1 MNISFRTGDR
11 ARIVG
16 VVALAALVGGC
27 GGSSPTK
34 PTTGSGGSAAGS
46 NGSGGAAGSGGS
58 AAGSNGSGGAAG
70 GSAGSGGGGHG
81 SAGSGGTA
89 GHGGAAGSGGTAGH
103 SGVAGSGGG
112 AGAGPTCAPDA
123 GSGLLI
129 SNPIPVQ
136 TTMSNGLA
144 LLKNLDAYPNYGPT
158 GADILYDGQVGTWT
172 FTVPPVNIVSATVV
186 VSIIADDHPDTPI
199 SDYSFT
205 LTLGSGVTYP
215 GIALPHGAPYNSHF
229 TNWVSMTEPATP
241 SSGSCFT
248 VTIANTSA
256 TGSPGNWIAIESI
269 ELDLVTQ

>member
-1 MNISFRTGDR
+1 MEMNISFRTGDR

-16 VVALAALVGGC
+16 FVALAASIGAC
-27 GGSSPTK
+27 GSSSPTK

-46 NGSGGAAGSGGS
+46 TGSGGAAGGGAGSGGS
-58 AAGSNGSGGAAG
+58 AAGRTGSGGAAG
-70 GSAGSGGGGHG
+70 GA
-81 SAGSGGTA
+81 AGSGGTA
-89 GHGGAAGSGGTAGH
+89 GHGGVAGSGGTAGH
-103 SGVAGSGGG
+103 SGVAGSGG

-129 SNPIPVQ
+129 SNPIPIQ
-136 TTMSNGLA
+136 ATTSNGLA

-205 LTLGSGVTYP
+205 LTPGSGVTYP

-229 TNWVSMTEPATP
+229 TNWVSMTEPAPP